1 MVGAALQ
8 IGRVAGAPAVA
19 VACLAAIAVAR
30 IAVSGFLLLGPYPRE
45 WVDVVRVAGMRGGLS
60 LALALA
66 IPPTIPYREAIIDAT
81 FAVSLATL
89 AASSFA
95 LVPVVRRAAIARQR
109 V

>member
-1 MVGAALQ
+1 
-8 IGRVAGAPAVA
+8 
-19 VACLAAIAVAR
+19 
-30 IAVSGFLLLGPYPRE
+30 
-45 WVDVVRVAGMRGGLS
+45 MRGGLS